1 MCNLF
6 FILFLLLL
14 FCTIF
19 HFRSTLYKGVSSDL
33 PDLSVL
39 QVAEVYKDFTSTA
52 APLVSTMGMS
62 SDVWMVDSAFCK
74 VQAGSV
80 LSYQQPAATTR
91 NITPH
96 QDAPPRPPL
105 PLDGYNL
112 DPSVCLFVHSKH
124 ELLHMKSLAS
134 NSRNDTQD

>member
-1 MCNLF
+1 MVTESIKMCNLF
-6 FILFLLLL
+6 FILFLLL
-14 FCTIF
+14 FFTIF

-39 QVAEVYKDFTSTA
+39 QVAEVYNDLTSTT
-52 APLVSTMGMS
+52 APLVTTMGMS
-62 SDVWMVDSAFCK
+62 SDVWMVDSAFGK

-80 LSYQQPAATTR
+80 LSYQQPAAITR

-105 PLDGYNL
+105 PL
-112 DPSVCLFVHSKH
+112 
-124 ELLHMKSLAS
+124 
-134 NSRNDTQD
+134 

>member
-1 MCNLF
+1 MVTESIKMCNLF
-6 FILFLLLL
+6 FILFLLL
-14 FCTIF
+14 FFTIF

-39 QVAEVYKDFTSTA
+39 QVAEVYNDFTSTT
-52 APLVSTMGMS
+52 APLVTTMGMS
-62 SDVWMVDSAFCK
+62 SDVWMVDSAFGK

-80 LSYQQPAATTR
+80 LSYQQPAATTH

-105 PLDGYNL
+105 PL
-112 DPSVCLFVHSKH
+112 
-124 ELLHMKSLAS
+124 
-134 NSRNDTQD
+134 